1 MMRPADVAWNVIG
14 PIDLLGAGDGTGGS
28 RALVLIGSFTD
39 ATPVIR
45 RMDTGGAGD
54 ACLSLT
60 SSRTRI
66 VEGVM
71 W

>member
-1 MMRPADVAWNVIG
+1 MTSNEIRPSRQWRGVLHEYADRLDV
-14 PIDLLGAGDGTGGS
+14 
-28 RALVLIGSFTD
+28 TD

-54 ACLSLT
+54 ACLSRT